1 MGQHM
6 TANTHLFWGDVDSAT
21 ALEKGD
27 LVYLDTDDIKPA
39 AVFTWTSDEATT
51 RVNYVAKHIGV
62 AATRHAAN
70 SGAVTGMPVN
80 TDGAYFFDAEAATY
94 EVGDRVGP
102 AKDTGNA
109 LLTTKLKKVTADN
122 QAVGYV
128 LEKSG
133 ANATVIKVR
142 IKQRLVVL

>member
-1 MGQHM
+1 MGQHITEKTPM
-6 TANTHLFWGDVDSAT
+6 FYGDVDSST

-27 LVYLDTDDIKPA
+27 LVFLDTDDIKPA
-39 AVFTWTSDEATT
+39 AVFTWTTDEATT

-62 AATRHAAN
+62 SGTRHAAN
-70 SGAVTGMPVN
+70 AGATNNHLVHA
-80 TDGAYFFDAEAATY
+80 DGLFFFDAEAATY

-128 LEKSG
+128 IEKSG
-133 ANATVIKVR
+133 ANATTIKVR